1 MAGEGLSEKMTFK
14 PRAEWQQGASPVEPG
29 GENSRA
35 REQLESQLWAGRGSV
50 CGGFKDIMGPGPQDF
65 QHNEQGGKE
74 GSDGVRQV
82 GRGRIT
88 LSAISQGKGFEF
100 YSK

>member
-14 PRAEWQQGASPVEPG
+14 PRAEWQEGASPVEPG

-50 CGGFKDIMGPGPQDF
+50 CGGFKDIMGSGPQDS
-65 QHNEQGGKE
+65 NIMSKGGKRGQM
-74 GSDGVRQV
+74 GSDRWAEAG
-82 GRGRIT
+82 
-88 LSAISQGKGFEF
+88 LH
-100 YSK
+100 

>member
-1 MAGEGLSEKMTFK
+1 M
-14 PRAEWQQGASPVEPG
+14 
-29 GENSRA
+29 
-35 REQLESQLWAGRGSV
+35 